1 MRALVLIFALTLAC
15 SVGAWAQGTSSGF
28 TMGTTTSPTTVVVV
42 SPAIGDETAD
52 RSVATALGITST
64 QVMQLRQQGFSYS
77 DIATAQAIASK
88 SGKPLTEVLTS
99 YQTSKNWTEVA
110 GKYDV
115 SMADIS
121 TAAMMNAAE
130 IDAFYSA
137 LLCRHFGLSPSQV
150 AGLRQ
155 QGFSW
160 DEITM
165 IANTA
170 ARTRQPIQTIASLR
184 TQGMTWEEIACR
196 YNLTL
201 ADITRPATR
210 VVAVRPIAG
219 AGPITSS
226 VMYNRHGNVLLTSD
240 QVQRL
245 YRQGYDWLDIAVAA
259 NMSDATDVP
268 IEQFLRWIR
277 QGSLW
282 TTLATRYGVPYSFAF
297 DVSNFPFPRRSIFPS
312 ELDQSRQLALQ
323 RWQAGEKPEP
333 VALGPLMMTPMP
345 PNYQ

>member
-1 MRALVLIFALTLAC
+1 MRALVLVFAVTLAC
-15 SVGAWAQGTSSGF
+15 SVGAWAQGASSGF

-42 SPAIGDETAD
+42 SPAVGDEIAD
-52 RSVATALGITST
+52 RSVASTLGITTT
-64 QVMQLRQQGFSYS
+64 QVMQLRQQGLSYS

-88 SGKPLTEVLTS
+88 SGKSLSEVATS
-99 YQTSKNWTEVA
+99 FQTSKNWTEVA

-121 TAAMMNAAE
+121 TAAMMSAAE
-130 IDAFYSA
+130 IDAFYGTFLS
-137 LLCRHFGLSPSQV
+137 RYYGLSQTQITS
-150 AGLRQ
+150 LRQ
-155 QGFSW
+155 QGLSW

-170 ARTRQPIQTIASLR
+170 ARTRQPVQTIASQR
-184 TQGMTWEEIACR
+184 AQGMTWEEIACR

-210 VVAVRPIAG
+210 TVAIRPISG
-219 AGPITSS
+219 AGPVTSS
-226 VMYNRHGNVLLTSD
+226 VMYNSKGNVLLTLD

-245 YRQGYDWLDIAVAA
+245 YRQGYDWLDVAVAA

-268 IEQFLRWIR
+268 VQQFLRWIR

-297 DVSNFPFPRRSIFPS
+297 DVSNYPFPRRSIFSP
-312 ELDQSRQLALQ
+312 ELDQSRQVALQ
-323 RWQAGEKPEP
+323 RWQTGEKPEP
-333 VALGPLMMTPMP
+333 AALGPLMMTPMV